1 MYLKFDKNS
10 VKIFKYLFN
19 TEKNINLY
27 CICGSDDEKID
38 KVLEA
43 QAPYTQ
49 FDPMHNVA
57 LPHNTCDNYLKG
69 LTPDYIT
76 SYDFHDGNR
85 VDKVGTLVFYYPETG
100 MNIREQQK
108 FVNELIKKVLEFTI
122 DQNDFNIIIVTN
134 SLWILSDIPSGNVNV
149 FNTEICKSSENIFF
163 GGNIIDILANFSP
176 DIMTGRLSSDYASK
190 LIELANDFEERKST
204 EKPDVELVDFI
215 GDKIIKG
222 YIKRQ
227 TSLF

>member
-38 KVLEA
+38 KVLEL

-49 FDPMHNVA
+49 FDPMHNAA

-76 SYDFHDGNR
+76 SYDFQDGNR
-85 VDKVGTLVFYYPETG
+85 VDNIGTLVFYYPETG

-134 SLWILSDIPSGNVNV
+134 SLWILSDIPSGNVSV
-149 FNTEICKSSENIFF
+149 FNTEICSSSENIFF

-190 LIELANDFEERKST
+190 IIKIANDFREEKST
-204 EKPDVELVDFI
+204 EKPDVELIDFI
-215 GDKIIKG
+215 GDNIIKG
-222 YIKRQ
+222 YIKSV